1 MKEPDALKTIGEVS
15 KVLKVPSHVI
25 RFWEKKFFLLS
36 PIQKNK
42 GRRYYSTRDISLLN
56 KIKKLLYDEQYSI
69 KGAQKLL
76 SKTKRMDDDNLLIE
90 LKKLQK
96 KIKNLI

>member
-15 KVLKVPSHVI
+15 KILEVPSHVI
-25 RFWEKKFFLLS
+25 RFWEKKFFSLN

-42 GRRYYSTRDISLLN
+42 GRRYYSTQDVALLM
-56 KIKKLLYDEQYSI
+56 KIKKLLYDEQSSI

-76 SKTKRMDDDNLLIE
+76 SKSKKLNQDNLLLE
-90 LKKLQK
+90 LKILQK
-96 KIKNLI
+96 KIKKFI

>member
-1 MKEPDALKTIGEVS
+1 MKEPDALKTIGEVA
-15 KVLKVPSHVI
+15 KALKVPSHVI

-42 GRRYYSTRDISLLN
+42 GRRYYSLEDVELLN
-56 KIKKLLYDEQYSI
+56 KIKRLLYEEHYSI

-76 SKTKRMDDDNLLIE
+76 SKTKKIEEDNLLIE
-90 LKKLQK
+90 IKSLQK
-96 KIKNLI
+96 KIKDLI

>member
-1 MKEPDALKTIGEVS
+1 MKEPNALKTIGEVS
-15 KVLKVPSHVI
+15 KVLEVPTYVI
-25 RFWEKKFFLLS
+25 RFWEKKFFSLN

-42 GRRYYSTRDISLLN
+42 GRRYYSSEDIELLN
-56 KIKKLLYDEQYSI
+56 KIKGLLYEEHYSI

-76 SKTKRMDDDNLLIE
+76 SKTKVKEEDNLLTE
-90 LKKLQK
+90 LKNLQK

>member
-15 KVLKVPSHVI
+15 KILEVPSHVI
-25 RFWEKKFFLLS
+25 RFWEKKFFSLN

-42 GRRYYSTRDISLLN
+42 GRRYYSSKDIALLI
-56 KIKKLLYDEQYSI
+56 KIKKLLYDEHYSI

-76 SKTKRMDDDNLLIE
+76 SKS
-90 LKKLQK
+90 KKLNKQK
-96 KIKNLI
+96 SVFERILENFF

>member
-1 MKEPDALKTIGEVS
+1 MKEPNALKTIGEVS
-15 KVLKVPSHVI
+15 KVLEVQSHVI
-25 RFWEKKFFLLS
+25 RFWEKKFFSLN

-42 GRRYYSTRDISLLN
+42 GRRYYSTQDVALLM

-76 SKTKRMDDDNLLIE
+76 SKSKKLNQDNLLLE
-90 LKKLQK
+90 LKTLQK
-96 KIKNLI
+96 KIKKFI

>member
-15 KVLKVPSHVI
+15 KVLEVPSHVI

-56 KIKKLLYDEQYSI
+56 KIKKLLYDEHYSI

-76 SKTKRMDDDNLLIE
+76 SKSKKLNEDALLVE
-90 LKKLQK
+90 LKILQK
-96 KIKNLI
+96 KIKKLI